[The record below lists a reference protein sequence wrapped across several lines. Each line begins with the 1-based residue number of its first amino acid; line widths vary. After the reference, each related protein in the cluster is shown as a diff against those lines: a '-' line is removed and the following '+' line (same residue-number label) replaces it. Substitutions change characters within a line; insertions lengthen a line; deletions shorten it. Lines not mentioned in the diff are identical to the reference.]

1 MPTACSKRET
11 KRFESKKGK
20 SELSPADDQQARH
33 FNLVTTREFDG
44 GRVAFG
50 LGCTWGN
57 DRPLHPKQ
65 DGALQHF
72 NLEILDYPESRG
84 R

>member
-33 FNLVTTREFDG
+33 FDLVTTREFDG
-44 GRVAFG
+44 GRALTVLLLAR
-50 LGCTWGN
+50 LALAIKHRC
-57 DRPLHPKQ
+57 Q
-65 DGALQHF
+65 DAGEMRLYF
-72 NLEILDYPESRG
+72 NLGLDT
-84 R
+84 